1 MDPIR
6 VILTALA
13 AGASSGVLDELKDEA
28 KEKAKVLYGKLRD
41 LVTRRFHEKG
51 TANADA
57 VLDEFAVDPEN
68 YRGGL
73 KKKLEAA
80 DAGAD
85 IALLN
90 AAQALVDL
98 VNQQQSSSKFGG
110 VRITDSEGVI
120 VGDHATQTN
129 TFGAKPRPSTAS

>member
-1 MDPIR
+1 MDPIT

-13 AGASSGVLDELKDEA
+13 AGASAGAIDEFKGEA
-28 KEKAKVLYGKLRD
+28 KEKAKALYGKLRD
-41 LVTRRFHEKG
+41 LVARRFREKG
-51 TANADA
+51 AANAEA
-57 VLDEFAVDPEN
+57 VLDEFAADPES
-68 YRGGL
+68 YQGGL

-85 IALLN
+85 NALLD

-98 VNQQQSSSKFGG
+98 VRQQSASSKFGG
-110 VRITDSEGVI
+110 VQITGSEGVI

-129 TFGAKPRPSTAS
+129 TFGAKP